1 MAKMT
6 PLLNSKITLIHLI
19 DSNGS
24 SIGSPRKYSP
34 DFVPWSL
41 QEEIESMKTI
51 LQSDISPIKDLAG
64 AQIFTE
70 DKLGTRTL
78 EHTF

>member
-1 MAKMT
+1 MTNLT
-6 PLLNSKITLIHLI
+6 PLMSSEITLIHLI
-19 DSNGS
+19 DKNGTS
-24 SIGSPRKYSP
+24 LGSRKYSQ

-41 QEEIESMKTI
+41 QEEIENMKTI

-70 DKLGTRTL
+70 DNRNVRTL
-78 EHTF
+78 VHTF

>member
-1 MAKMT
+1 MT
-6 PLLNSKITLIHLI
+6 SLLDSKITLIYLI
-19 DSNGS
+19 DSNGN
-24 SIGSPRKYSP
+24 SIGSPHKYSP

-41 QEEIESMKTI
+41 QEKIESMKTI

-70 DKLGTRTL
+70 DELGARAL